1 MNTTLWLVKAQF
13 CSCLLEG
20 TPWHLFF
27 CFFSLMQ
34 CMPFYTMFPLDEIHA
49 WARSQKK
56 MPFYTLISEL
66 TGQTSGCYGNG
77 GLGRFC
83 MRSHKLRFVN
93 YQPLQLGI
101 CLGSAVYFQWWTLLT
116 LLEICKYYLP
126 SSVRTHSTLL
136 WYSPGSN
143 KIRLHCNSCWENSG
157 LLDPWSCHMLL
168 SCTSTRSDT
177 ECLCSQLSH
186 LAQVLQQR

>member
-1 MNTTLWLVKAQF
+1 LRSGSCHHWSCYGLHLYLAWLESGLVWLHSWG
-13 CSCLLEG
+13 C
-20 TPWHLFF
+20 
-27 CFFSLMQ
+27 
-34 CMPFYTMFPLDEIHA
+34 A
-49 WARSQKK
+49 WLQASW
-56 MPFYTLISEL
+56 
-66 TGQTSGCYGNG
+66 GCYGNG

-168 SCTSTRSDT
+168 SWYTHKERYLVSMQPIISLGTGASAEVDLDLVGIHLYIFWHVVSRSMSIETSY
-177 ECLCSQLSH
+177 
-186 LAQVLQQR
+186 

>member
-1 MNTTLWLVKAQF
+1 
-13 CSCLLEG
+13 
-20 TPWHLFF
+20 
-27 CFFSLMQ
+27 MQ
-34 CMPFYTMFPLDEIHA
+34 CMPFYTLFPLDEIHA

-126 SSVRTHSTLL
+126 SSVRIHSTLL

-168 SCTSTRSDT
+168 SWYKHKERYLVSMQPIISLGTGASAEVD
-177 ECLCSQLSH
+177 LDLVGSH
-186 LAQVLQQR
+186 LYIFWHVVSRSMSIETSY